1 MEEEMRNVGTD
12 VVRRMWDGLRHGH
25 GNGSSGSGR
34 FRESE
39 RGECGAPIDAVS
51 SHRLSCML

>member
-1 MEEEMRNVGTD
+1 MRNVGTD